1 MEEISKRNKK
11 YLLGIKLVSHLN
23 WKLNKVLDCFDSP
36 EQAWNASER
45 ELRRQLGI
53 SDEIARKIVFTRK
66 RIDIEREMEKY
77 RSLNVEMITTADETY
92 PNLLKEISSPP
103 VMFIQ
108 GELIKNYKYAVGIV
122 GSRRSSTYGR
132 DFAYELA
139 RKLSDLG
146 ITVISGAAR
155 GIDSAAH
162 SGALSAKGRSIG
174 VLGCGL
180 DVIYPQENKKLYLEL
195 KQKGSLVSEYP
206 LGTQPLSQNFPAR
219 NRIISG
225 LSEGIIVVE
234 ASEKSG
240 ALITADFALEQGRE
254 VMVVPGNVR
263 SSVSR
268 GCHKL
273 IKQGACLIENVE
285 DVIENLQLDKKINIG
300 TKKAKDSVKIE
311 LTDEETAIMNCLEW
325 EPKQVDQIIQSVGFE
340 MSKTVSLLTILEIK
354 GFVKQD
360 IGKNYLRVR

>member
-36 EQAWNASER
+36 EHAWNAPER
-45 ELRRQLGI
+45 ELKQRLGV

-66 RIDIEREMEKY
+66 GIDIEREIEKY
-77 RSLNVEMITTADETY
+77 RSLNVEMITTADEAY

-139 RKLSDLG
+139 KKLSDLG
-146 ITVISGAAR
+146 ITIVSGVAR

-162 SGALSAKGRSIG
+162 TGALSGKGGSIG

-180 DVIYPQENKKLYLEL
+180 DVIYPPENKKLYLEL

-206 LGTQPLSQNFPAR
+206 LGAQPLSQNFPAR

-225 LSEGIIVVE
+225 LSEGIVVVE

-300 TKKAKDSVKIE
+300 KKKAKDSVEIE
-311 LTDEETAIMNCLEW
+311 LTDEETAVMNCLEW
-325 EPKQVDQIIQSVGFE
+325 EPKQVDQIIQSSGFE

-360 IGKNYLRVR
+360 IGKNYLKVR